1 MEPVE
6 DFEHELELQNF
17 KIRRA
22 GAATLEHLAGIST
35 REEREARAAAR
46 KQAAETSQVAPQEPS
61 AYERSGEFLLR
72 LGEALA

>member
-6 DFEHELELQNF
+6 DFEHKLALQDF
-17 KIRRA
+17 KIRIA

-35 REEREARAAAR
+35 HEEREARAAAR
-46 KQAAETSQVAPQEPS
+46 KLAAETTQVAPQAPS